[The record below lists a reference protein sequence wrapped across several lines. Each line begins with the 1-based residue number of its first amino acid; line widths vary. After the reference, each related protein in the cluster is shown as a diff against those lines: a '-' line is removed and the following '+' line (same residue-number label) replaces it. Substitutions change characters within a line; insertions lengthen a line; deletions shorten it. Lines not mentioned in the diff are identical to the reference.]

1 MTSALSLRNVS
12 KTFTGQKALDAVT
25 LEIPRGKVTALLG
38 MNGSGKST
46 LIKILAGVYD
56 PDPGSELSVGEQDYA
71 LPLTPKRAHE
81 AGLRFLHQDLGLI
94 EMLTVAD
101 NFALADGF
109 AAAGVIAPIRRRQ
122 HHDHAQRIL
131 TMLSVDVSPDRLVRD
146 LSPSER
152 TMVAIARAFQSEE
165 ATVESLRQR
174 VLVLDEPTAS
184 LPAREADRVLEMVE
198 SLRDHG
204 GTVIYVSH
212 RIEEVMRI
220 ADQVAVL
227 RDGRL
232 VVDEPLGETDT
243 ATLVSRIVGRQLDS
257 APLRDAESREGEVL
271 MTVKD
276 LSGHRLQ
283 DLNLS
288 IRAGE
293 ILGVTGL
300 MGCGRSELVRM
311 LAGAQQPGGGSMS
324 LGGKAYAPKDPAV
337 AINAGVTCVPQ
348 NRRRDGVVLDLSVAE
363 NLTLGRLTRF
373 ARRGA
378 VDRYAEKAHVHTLM
392 SEYLVKA
399 STPMASVRTLS
410 GGNQQKV
417 VVARA
422 ASSMPRLLVLDE
434 PSQGVDALAKQEIAN
449 VLRRLADT
457 GVAILVASTDYD
469 DFPGLV
475 DRVVILDRGRVS
487 GELSGADISEDHI
500 ALAIQRSAAA

>member
-1 MTSALSLRNVS
+1 MTSALRLHRVS
-12 KTFTGQKALDAVT
+12 KTFTGQKALDEVT
-25 LEIPRGKVTALLG
+25 LDIPRGKVTALLG

-56 PDPGSELSVGEQDYA
+56 PDPGSALSIGDREYS
-71 LPLTPKRAHE
+71 LPLTPQRAHD

-109 AAAGVIAPIRRRQ
+109 AAKGMFAPINRRR
-122 HHDHAQRIL
+122 HHDHAERIL
-131 TMLSVDVSPDRLVRD
+131 SMLAVDVSPNRLVRD

-184 LPAREADRVLEMVE
+184 LPAHEADRVLEMVE
-198 SLRDHG
+198 SLRAHG
-204 GTVIYVSH
+204 GTAVYVSH
-212 RIEEVMRI
+212 RIEEVMRV
-220 ADQVAVL
+220 ADQVAIL

-232 VVDEPLGETDT
+232 VVDEPLGETST
-243 ATLVSRIVGRQLDS
+243 SALVAKIVGRQLTP
-257 APLRDAESREGEVL
+257 APLRDATVREGGVL
-271 MTVKD
+271 VTVND

-283 DLNLS
+283 GVNLS
-288 IRAGE
+288 VRSGE

-300 MGCGRSELVRM
+300 MGCGRSELVRV
-311 LAGAQQPGGGSMS
+311 LAGAQQPEAGSMT
-324 LGGKAYAPKDPAV
+324 LEGQNYAPKDPAE
-337 AINAGVTCVPQ
+337 AIFAGITCVPQ

-363 NLTLGRLTRF
+363 NLTLGRVKQF
-373 ARRGA
+373 ARWAA
-378 VDRYAEKAHVHTLM
+378 VDRDAEQTHVQRLM
-392 SEYLVKA
+392 TEYLVKA
-399 STPMASVRTLS
+399 ATPMASVRTLS

-422 ASSMPRLLVLDE
+422 ASSQPRLLVLDE

-449 VLRRLADT
+449 VLRGLADT

-487 GELSGADISEDHI
+487 GELTGDDISEDHI
-500 ALAIQRSAAA
+500 ALAIQRNAA